1 MLDFRLTPFEL
12 RDFGRREED
21 ISSDRYLN
29 ASAQIRFQTSR
40 KWDVA
45 LGYRYFERYIDH
57 DGFDNLTSRDQYVA
71 AIGYR
76 F

>member
-1 MLDFRLTPFEL
+1 
-12 RDFGRREED
+12 
-21 ISSDRYLN
+21 
-29 ASAQIRFQTSR
+29 
-40 KWDVA
+40 VA

-57 DGFDNLTSRDQYVA
+57 DGFDNLTSRDQDVA